1 MSSGTPN
8 NVPRPSAESVHAW
21 PYDRAACA
29 ALNSYIERRAE
40 DENVALVGA
49 HLDFRGAD
57 LRGLELHRADFTE
70 ATLEGVSFVD
80 CMINHADFT
89 ESSIVGAKFVNVEMI
104 GADLFRVSGEGASF
118 VDAWLS
124 GTEAEFADL
133 RSADFRNAFLGGVSF
148 VKSDLTGADLRGA
161 KAEHTLF
168 TNCKIADL
176 RLTGLSGTVVGPSLV
191 GSDTELADELLQNW
205 FHERGADITV
215 APIHPS

>member
-8 NVPRPSAESVHAW
+8 NASRPSAESVHAW
-21 PYDRAACA
+21 PYSAAARAA
-29 ALNSYIERRAE
+29 LSSYIERHTE
-40 DENVALVGA
+40 DENAALMGA
-49 HLDFRGAD
+49 YLDFRGAD

-80 CMINHADFT
+80 CMLNRANFT
-89 ESSIVGAKFVNVEMI
+89 ESSIVGAKFVNVEMM
-104 GADLFRVSGEGASF
+104 GADLFRASGEGVSF

-133 RSADFRNAFLGGVSF
+133 RSGDFRNAFLGGVSF
-148 VKSDLTGADLRGA
+148 VKSDLTGADLRDA
-161 KAEHTLF
+161 KAERTLF

-191 GSDTELADELLQNW
+191 GSGTELADGLLQNW
-205 FHERGADITV
+205 FRERGADITV
-215 APIHPS
+215 VPIHPS